1 MRDRYAITE
10 RVDHHILPNKRA
22 GIKTTTY
29 YDGEPIQLD
38 GLGVLKVTVLQN
50 NDLLLTGQVI
60 PGLIVRRA
68 RYYDEAKSYGLPGRF
83 MTGLTEVVSP
93 GHTIKLIRKRF
104 LRGQIEVAVTNG
116 PTNRI

>member
-10 RVDHHILPNKRA
+10 RIDHHILPIKRA
-22 GIKTTTY
+22 GIETTTHH
-29 YDGEPIQLD
+29 DGEQFQLK

-68 RYYDEAKSYGLPGRF
+68 RYDEVKSDGLPGRPT
-83 MTGLTEVVSP
+83 TGLTEVVEP
-93 GHTIKLIRKRF
+93 GHSIKLIRKRF
-104 LRGQIEVAVTNG
+104 LRGQTEVAVTNA
-116 PTNRI
+116 PTNRV